1 MKFFGGQSFM
11 FIKHTNVYIVAAS
24 EGNAQVA
31 ITFQFLHTLVGVL
44 KTYFGTIDEDSIG
57 NNFVLIYELLD
68 EVLDYGFPQNCTT
81 DVLKMHIT
89 QQGNR
94 SATAEKA
101 SASQVTIQATGA
113 ISWRKRASSTGRTSS
128 SSTSWRT
135 ATCS

>member
-1 MKFFGGQSFM
+1 MGLADVPHVVRREDGGRHVPHASPGSQGLWRSPVKFFGGQSFM

-68 EVLDYGFPQNCTT
+68 V
-81 DVLKMHIT
+81 
-89 QQGNR
+89 
-94 SATAEKA
+94 
-101 SASQVTIQATGA
+101 
-113 ISWRKRASSTGRTSS
+113 
-128 SSTSWRT
+128 
-135 ATCS
+135 